1 MNKYVGYF
9 LIMICMFL
17 IIVLCIELGIK
28 IEKDINTVR
37 CNYENQI
44 EIDKP

>member
-28 IEKDINTVR
+28 IEKDINSVR